1 MEVRHENGA
10 PAPRARR
17 PGGSLA
23 LVVEQQVDDHTGGDR
38 HQQEVAVVAAYP
50 AVAARRLAQMVGA
63 PVVYHV
69 AGAAVFHRQVAA
81 APVPALVLTAVMP
94 VPVVAVGVAAIV
106 VVVVVAVVVAMTM
119 VVVAAAAITI
129 VLVLTIMPPVV
140 PVVVVLR
147 QRSAAGQHQH
157 HATHDRQTLQL
168 LHGDLH
174 SMDHGTRPHRTGGRP
189 APPCDPAQNSSPA
202 PQPGMNRPSPAGF
215 AFSLQQPPPLG

>member
-63 PVVYHV
+63 PVVHHV

-81 APVPALVLTAVMP
+81 APVPALVLASIVP
-94 VPVVAVGVAAIV
+94 VLVVAVGVATAVTMATVVAIV
-106 VVVVVAVVVAMTM
+106 VAHVAVAT
-119 VVVAAAAITI
+119 VVVAAAAIAV
-129 VLVLTIMPPVV
+129 VLVLTVMPPVV

-147 QRSAAGQHQH
+147 QRSATGQHQH

-168 LHGDLH
+168 LHVDL
-174 SMDHGTRPHRTGGRP
+174 
-189 APPCDPAQNSSPA
+189 
-202 PQPGMNRPSPAGF
+202 
-215 AFSLQQPPPLG
+215 